1 MVDMQWREHLM
12 HLDHLRQVIGL
23 RGYGQRDPLNEYK
36 TEAFS
41 LFEKLLVDLRQ
52 NVTRWVMTVEF
63 HFEPPEQLEAPW
75 GEEIHLDPSSGENT
89 LEYGNRGYAG
99 ANTLE
104 IATRAKVSKREL
116 YAEFGNKAGILEAL
130 IATTSARMQAPLKLP
145 EVADRTALAGVL
157 TRYGVTALSELCHPA
172 VIAINRLA
180 AAEARGASELGHI
193 LDRGGREPNRLALGA
208 FIARA
213 QKTELLGDGAPD
225 RMSGQFFSLL
235 FGDIPVRLMLGT
247 IAPPAA
253 KEIKDRAE
261 AATEALLRL
270 YPPS

>member
-1 MVDMQWREHLM
+1 MRLWYRSVPRQEDEVAKKTKTPIDDQPPRRRAILAAAYDVLM
-12 HLDHLRQVIGL
+12 
-23 RGYGQRDPLNEYK
+23 E
-36 TEAFS
+36 
-41 LFEKLLVDLRQ
+41 
-52 NVTRWVMTVEF
+52 
-63 HFEPPEQLEAPW
+63 
-75 GEEIHLDPSSGENT
+75 
-89 LEYGNRGYAG
+89 RGYAG
-99 ANTLE
+99 ASTLE

-130 IATTSARMQAPLKLP
+130 IASTSARMQAPLKLP
-145 EVADRTALAGVL
+145 EVADTAALADVL
-157 TRYGVTALSELCHPA
+157 TRYGITALRELCHPA
-172 VIAINRLA
+172 VVAINRLA
-180 AAEARGASELGHI
+180 AAEAGGASELGHI

-213 QKTELLGDGAPD
+213 QKAGLLGDGAPD

-253 KEIKDRAE
+253 KEIKERAE

-270 YPPS
+270 HPHA

>member
-1 MVDMQWREHLM
+1 MTLWYPLVPRQEDEVGKKTKLTHRFAETPIDDQPPRRRAILAAAFDVLM
-12 HLDHLRQVIGL
+12 
-23 RGYGQRDPLNEYK
+23 E
-36 TEAFS
+36 
-41 LFEKLLVDLRQ
+41 
-52 NVTRWVMTVEF
+52 
-63 HFEPPEQLEAPW
+63 
-75 GEEIHLDPSSGENT
+75 
-89 LEYGNRGYAG
+89 RGYAG

-130 IATTSARMQAPLKLP
+130 IATTSARMQAPLNLP
-145 EVADRTALAGVL
+145 EVTDRSALAAVL

-180 AAEARGASELGHI
+180 VAEAGGASELGHI
-193 LDRGGREPNRLALGA
+193 LDRGGREPNRLALVG

-213 QKTELLGDGAPD
+213 QKAGQLGKGDPD

-253 KEIKDRAE
+253 KEIKERAE
-261 AATEALLRL
+261 AATDALLRL
-270 YPPS
+270 HPLA